1 MRNKHGFFQRKTKNS
16 EENVS
21 QTILCDDCG
30 FSTFNQKQFNAHKL
44 ANCKNVTYKGDKYPC
59 DQCNYKAPL
68 HSGTAWVD

>member
-1 MRNKHGFFQRKTKNS
+1 M
-16 EENVS
+16 S

-59 DQCNYKAPL
+59 EKCEYEATKKSSLLTHVKSQHEGVKYLCDQCN
-68 HSGTAWVD
+68 